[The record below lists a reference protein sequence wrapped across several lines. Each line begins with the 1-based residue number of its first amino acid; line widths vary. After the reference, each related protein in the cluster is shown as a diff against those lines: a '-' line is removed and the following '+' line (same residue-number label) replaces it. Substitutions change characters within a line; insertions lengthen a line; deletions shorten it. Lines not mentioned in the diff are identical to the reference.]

1 MGRYRSAN
9 AKWMYQNQGITLE
22 RFTISLDDDLA
33 TDFDQLIQTIGYENR
48 SEAVRDLIRQ
58 ALEKSRQASAQ
69 SLHSIGVVSYVYNHH
84 EKVMADRL
92 IGAQHDH
99 HDLLISSMHTH
110 LDHDHCLEAVFLRGQ
125 TEEIRRFAGQ
135 LTAMSG
141 IRHGS
146 LNLISADMESSKHSH
161 GGHHTHTH
169 LKPKN

>member
-1 MGRYRSAN
+1 M
-9 AKWMYQNQGITLE
+9 E
-22 RFTISLDDDLA
+22 RFTISLHDDLA
-33 TDFDQLIQTIGYENR
+33 TDFDQLIETIGYENR

-92 IGAQHDH
+92 IGVQHDH
-99 HDLLISSMHTH
+99 HDLVISSMHTH
-110 LDHDHCLEAVFLRGQ
+110 LDHDNCLEAVFLRGR
-125 TEEIRRFAGQ
+125 TEEVRHFAGH

-141 IRHGS
+141 IRHGAV
-146 LNLISADMESSKHSH
+146 NLISANQDSRKHSH
-161 GGHHTHTH
+161 DGHQTHTH

>member
-1 MGRYRSAN
+1 M
-9 AKWMYQNQGITLE
+9 E

-33 TDFDQLIQTIGYENR
+33 ADFDQLIETIGYANR

-58 ALEKSRQASAQ
+58 ALEKSRLVS
-69 SLHSIGVVSYVYNHH
+69 SHSNHSIGVVSYVYNHH

-92 IGAQHDH
+92 TSIQHDH
-99 HDLLISSMHTH
+99 HDLVMSSMHAH
-110 LDHDHCLEAVFLRGQ
+110 LDHDNCLEAVFLRGRTGEVRQ
-125 TEEIRRFAGQ
+125 FAGQ

-146 LNLISADMESSKHSH
+146 LNLISADVVTSKHNH
-161 GGHHTHTH
+161 GGNHSHTH